1 MNGSQGQEE
10 LRTQLKNGLDDMMT
24 FVSETEQAQVR
35 RGGSRGGSW
44 GRAVRVGRVRLRLL
58 SPGGGSIILPAL

>member
-35 RGGSRGGSW
+35 RRG
-44 GRAVRVGRVRLRLL
+44 
-58 SPGGGSIILPAL
+58 